1 MANITFSSKLHKD
14 KTVYAIA
21 GSHKKTILELAKENP
36 IPIDFSC
43 GDGECGTC
51 LGKVSSIDQ
60 ASHNAYGHMGGP
72 LNVREVTVLKG
83 LGKIT
88 QTQIDQMY
96 VDDLPPIEWR
106 LACQYIVRDEDILVE
121 YPSR

>member
-1 MANITFSSKLHKD
+1 MANITFSSPLHKD

-21 GSHKKTILELAKENP
+21 GSHKKTILELAKENH

-51 LGKVSSIDQ
+51 LVKVGSVDKS
-60 ASHNAYGHMGGP
+60 SHNKYGHMGGP
-72 LNVREVTVLKG
+72 LNAREVAVLKEM
-83 LGKIT
+83 GKIT
-88 QTQIDQMY
+88 TAQIEQMY
-96 VDDLPPIEWR
+96 VDDLPPTEWR
-106 LACQYIVRDEDILVE
+106 LACQYIVRDEDIVVE

>member
-21 GSHKKTILELAKENP
+21 GSHKKSILELAKENH

-51 LGKVSSIDQ
+51 LVKVSSIDQ